1 MYTSPIGNASILI
14 YSASK
19 TTHTKYL
26 HFLSMWRVKPTC
38 TQKDGTFIIYT
49 PLDMIVNGGNKNAHQ
64 VIRFEWNWIMSSDT
78 ATDDTQIEF
87 DWKRR
92 GPHAR
97 TLSQRT

>member
-1 MYTSPIGNASILI
+1 
-14 YSASK
+14 
-19 TTHTKYL
+19 
-26 HFLSMWRVKPTC
+26 
-38 TQKDGTFIIYT
+38 
-49 PLDMIVNGGNKNAHQ
+49 MIVNGGNKTAHQ

-78 ATDDTQIEF
+78 ATDDTQMEF